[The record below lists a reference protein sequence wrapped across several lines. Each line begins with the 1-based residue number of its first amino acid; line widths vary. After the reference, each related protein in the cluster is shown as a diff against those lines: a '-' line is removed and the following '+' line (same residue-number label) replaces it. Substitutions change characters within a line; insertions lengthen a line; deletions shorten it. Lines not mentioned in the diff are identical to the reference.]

1 MRQTLEQTLNELHD
15 QLAGAQDLDE
25 AQRTRLRQA
34 VQEIQQT
41 LDDSKVSSASLATQL
56 KQAVALRR
64 DACRLGRPKPL
75 SRPQLAASSLTCPE
89 KRAAP
94 ASRPW

>member
-25 AQRTRLRQA
+25 AQRTRLRLA

-56 KQAVALRR
+56 KQAVAQFEQSHPALTNSI
-64 DACRLGRPKPL
+64 GRIADL
-75 SRPQLAASSLTCPE
+75 LAQMGI
-89 KRAAP
+89 
-94 ASRPW
+94 